1 MKHDLSWAGKQEHQ
15 ERQDVNGAD
24 RIESMGF
31 GMSVQSLWMSCLFV
45 DLGINDLYDYYYYY

>member
-31 GMSVQSLWMSCLFV
+31 GMSVQSLWMSCLFME
-45 DLGINDLYDYYYYY
+45 LRINDLYDYYY